1 MHPDKLRTVG
11 TAVGKAVGK
20 ELATVGMVGVAS
32 FQWLAP
38 QLASPGFNLSAGW
51 QRFLGS
57 WQKGFRVFCAF
68 SRVLYLLFD

>member
-32 FQWLAP
+32 LQWLAP
-38 QLASPGFNLSAGW
+38 QLASPGFNLSVGW
-51 QRFLGS
+51 QGFLAVG
-57 WQKGFRVFCAF
+57 KGVSGLLRLF